1 MSFLTVEEA
10 AAVLKVTP
18 GVVSKLVREGRL
30 KHIRLS
36 GKQNIRIQEADLY
49 TMGPAQPKKKP
60 APKAAP
66 AQEKSKA
73 KAPAKAKASGP
84 KGTPVTKTNGKAQE
98 PATV

>member
-49 TMGPAQPKKKP
+49 TMGPAQPKRKP
-60 APKAAP
+60 APKA
-66 AQEKSKA
+66 
-73 KAPAKAKASGP
+73 APAKAKASGP